1 MLRPTILAL
10 LAAPLLALPASGQA
24 TATVCKD
31 GTSSATAGRGACSGH
46 GGVDSKATK
55 KAAKVLKSEQK
66 AAVKTAEKS
75 GAMVTCTDGSESKA
89 GRGACAR
96 HGGVKVAG
104 MAAPAAAATV
114 PATRPAPTRAA
125 QVVPAPTRTLPTPV
139 APAPTR
145 VPTPVASAPA
155 RTAPAAAS
163 TSRSNANDPTGA
175 TAQCK
180 DGTYSHATTHRGACS
195 RHSGVAKWL

>member
-10 LAAPLLALPASGQA
+10 LAAPLFALPASGQA
-24 TATVCKD
+24 MAAVCKD
-31 GTSSATAGRGACSGH
+31 GTSSATTGRGACSGH

-55 KAAKVLKSEQK
+55 KAAKELKSEQK
-66 AAVKTAEKS
+66 AAVKTAEKA
-75 GAMVTCTDGSESKA
+75 GAMVTCGDGSESKA

-104 MAAPAAAATV
+104 MTAPAAAPV
-114 PATRPAPTRAA
+114 PAARPAAVRPT
-125 QVVPAPTRTLPTPV
+125 QVAPAPTRTVPTPAAS
-139 APAPTR
+139 APAR
-145 VPTPVASAPA
+145 VPTPVASAPV
-155 RTAPAAAS
+155 RPAPAAAS